1 MANQDEH
8 ITIHVDEEGTERVGS
23 PLANSTMIGNPA
35 GAGPEVCRLCGVA
48 YHSFCEGCGLYHC
61 EGRHIAPQK
70 ELSYSVDDL
79 SQAFSRA
86 LSRFIKPPSD
96 PPYQR
101 YNNKKPG
108 VAPEAAHISS
118 LAQNKSM
125 TMDEYETAV
134 RRAESAGYISEEQKA
149 RVMTMNDVVSNY
161 QPDYG
166 LKDVLLATA
175 KGTASALGKVEELG
189 EDLDMNTTRVRELF
203 LEDQALSKV
212 AEMLDSATKRHDSKL
227 ISESIGLSSA
237 NGRELVPPPI
247 LGNNV
252 VDKKTKENWGIMVR
266 GLGKNIG
273 GAVFKRFLQRAREF
287 LQTEKVSP
295 SGAYTLMKDALESQ
309 PAMLTQVEL
318 YEQDDTDFHQIW
330 VALQASFST
339 TDDESIAEERI
350 KEMLQNPPDDVNEV
364 ASIIE
369 RNSVLMNSTVED
381 RALRNRMVEREMTK
395 IVTKYVNMYMIGQ
408 TDALKQVIEK
418 LKQNQK
424 EHQEYC
430 ARTGQNAEATRI
442 KWKGPGWGLTQ
453 WLRERKEY
461 VKPHTMVPRKDQ
473 NLPARAH
480 IGEVGTASVAPQEDA
495 TTREVKALRAEI
507 SEVKQELGKAVQR
520 ANDNLNKPYVG
531 GNNRSNNRGNN
542 RGNDRGNNRG
552 RPKNVF
558 SEVVAESKSRAANSG
573 SEIEGLKRQVQ
584 RLTDNLSAALNS
596 QNRNQRP
603 GDGRGNQG
611 QFAGGNGFASG
622 NGAPM
627 RGACF
632 LCKRENHWAN
642 ACRTYPGERPGPNT
656 CQTCGGRHTSP
667 CKQRVRG
674 NAGGGQQQQQ
684 QQQRS
689 VFSAAP
695 NQRSGRNGQNDRGG
709 RD

>member
-1 MANQDEH
+1 M
-8 ITIHVDEEGTERVGS
+8 IHMDEEGSEQVGT
-23 PLANSTMIGNPA
+23 PMANSTMIGNPA
-35 GAGPEVCRLCGVA
+35 GTAPEVCRLCGVT
-48 YHSFCEGCGLYHC
+48 YHSFCESCGLYHC
-61 EGRHIAPQK
+61 EGSHIEPRR
-70 ELSYSVDDL
+70 EVSYSVDDL
-79 SQAFSRA
+79 SQAFSKA
-86 LSRFIKPPSD
+86 LSSFIKPSSD
-96 PPYQR
+96 QPYPR
-101 YNNKKPG
+101 YHNKKPG
-108 VAPEAAHISS
+108 RAPEAAHISS
-118 LAQNKSM
+118 LANNKTM

-134 RRAESAGYISEEQKA
+134 RRAKSAGYISEEQKA
-149 RVMTMNDVVSNY
+149 RVMTMNDIVGNY

-175 KGTASALGKVEELG
+175 KGAASALGKVEELG
-189 EDLDMNTTRVRELF
+189 EDLDLNTTRVRDLF

-212 AEMLDSATKRHDSKL
+212 SEMLDGAAKRHDSKL
-227 ISESIGLSSA
+227 ISESIGLNSA

-295 SGAYTLMKDALESQ
+295 SGAYTLMKDALDGQ

-339 TDDESIAEERI
+339 TDDESVAEEKL
-350 KEMLQNPPDDVNEV
+350 KEMLLNPSDDVNEV

-381 RALRNRMVEREMTK
+381 RALRNRMTEREMTK
-395 IVTKYVNMYMIGQ
+395 AVTKYVNMYMIGQ

-430 ARTGQNAEATRI
+430 ARTGQDAEATRI
-442 KWKGPGWGLTQ
+442 KWNGPGWGLTQ

-461 VKPHTMVPRKDQ
+461 VKPHTMVQRKDQ

-480 IGEVGTASVAPQEDA
+480 IGEVGVAPVVPQEDEA
-495 TTREVKALRAEI
+495 TREVKALRAEI
-507 SEVKQELGKAVQR
+507 SEVRQELSKAVKR
-520 ANDNLNKPYVG
+520 AHDDSNKPFVG
-531 GNNRSNNRGNN
+531 GNNRGNG
-542 RGNDRGNNRG
+542 RGNDRGNNQKRT
-552 RPKNVF
+552 KNVF
-558 SEVVAESKSRAANSG
+558 SEVVAESKSRAASSG

-584 RLTDNLSAALNS
+584 RLTDNLNAAFS
-596 QNRNQRP
+596 RQNRNGRP

-611 QFAGGNGFASG
+611 QGAGGNGFASG
-622 NGAPM
+622 NNAPM

-642 ACRTYPGERPGPNT
+642 VCRTYPGERPGPNV

-667 CKQRVRG
+667 CKQRMRG

-684 QQQRS
+684 SQQQQRQQPRS
-689 VFSAAP
+689 AFSAAP
-695 NQRSGRNGQNDRGG
+695 NQRSGRDGQNGRGR